1 MTLEQAIEIL
11 DPKNPY
17 YKDSYAVQRARYM
30 GMEALSLRIPKKV
43 GNRNLL
49 KLCQCPSCGH
59 GYYYEDLEEPFDD
72 FCSNCGQALDWS
84 SLNWPDDKYAF
95 ENLLQKEMEKQKLRG
110 DVDGKR

>member
-17 YKDSYAVQRARYM
+17 YKNSNTVQRARYM
-30 GMEALSLRIPKKV
+30 GMVALELRVPKKV

-49 KLCQCPSCGH
+49 KLCQCPNCGH
-59 GYYYEDLEEPFDD
+59 SYYYEDLKEPFDD

-84 SLNWPDDKYAF
+84 SLNWPDDKDAF
-95 ENLLQKEMEKQKLRG
+95 ERLLDRAKSKNATL
-110 DVDGKR
+110 